1 MPRIP
6 LPLYAEDISAFARA
20 LAGQL
25 KGQLPAAERVP
36 SHLELLNMLARSSG
50 FRNYQHLRA
59 QREGLAQLVPP
70 ASAPQSDVPQAKVA
84 QPDVPQVKVDAGRL
98 KRLARLFDAEGR
110 LSRWPSR
117 RGLERSCLW
126 AVWAKVPPRQVFTEA
141 ALKDVLDA
149 AHTFGDNALLR
160 RGLCDLGMMIRT
172 PDGRE
177 YRRVEAPP
185 TAEALA
191 LLELLRTRAI

>member
-6 LPLYAEDISAFARA
+6 LPLYAEDISAFARS

-25 KGQLPAAERVP
+25 KSQLPAEGAP
-36 SHLELLNMLARSSG
+36 SHLELLNMLARSTG

-59 QREGLAQLVPP
+59 QREGLARP
-70 ASAPQSDVPQAKVA
+70 AQPGLPTSPRPAARPQAT
-84 QPDVPQVKVDAGRL
+84 VDAGRL
-98 KRLARLFDAEGR
+98 KRLGRLFDAEGR
-110 LSRWPSR
+110 LNRWPSR

-141 ALKDVLDA
+141 ELKDVLNT

-160 RGLCDLGMMIRT
+160 RGLCDLGMMTRT

-177 YRRVEAPP
+177 YRRVEAQP

-191 LLELLRTRAI
+191 LLELLRLRAA

>member
-70 ASAPQSDVPQAKVA
+70 ASAPQS
-84 QPDVPQVKVDAGRL
+84 DVPQVKVDAGRL

>member
-25 KGQLPAAERVP
+25 KSQLPAAERVP

-59 QREGLAQLVPP
+59 QREGLALPMPPVPP
-70 ASAPQSDVPQAKVA
+70 VSASQCDVPQAE
-84 QPDVPQVKVDAGRL
+84 VDAGRL
-98 KRLARLFDAEGR
+98 KRLGRLFDAEGR

-141 ALKDVLDA
+141 ELKDVLDA
-149 AHTFGDNALLR
+149 SHTFGDNALLR
-160 RGLCDLGMMIRT
+160 RGLCDLGMMTRT

-177 YRRVEAPP
+177 YRRVEAQP

-191 LLELLRTRAI
+191 LLEVLRTRAA